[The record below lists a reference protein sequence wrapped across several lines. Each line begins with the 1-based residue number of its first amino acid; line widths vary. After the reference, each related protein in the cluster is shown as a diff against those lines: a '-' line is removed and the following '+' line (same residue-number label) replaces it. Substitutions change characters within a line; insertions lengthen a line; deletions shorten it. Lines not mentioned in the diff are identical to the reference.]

1 MTKKNKISYAQK
13 PLPFAGQSRVLAEP
27 LKREWR
33 AVSIATALVLVLS
46 VLYGYAVVSSI
57 AHVSYR
63 ETARKEVRALTTE
76 RGSLEQAYLV
86 KTSGITETYART
98 LGYRDPQERI
108 FVARPETLS
117 YASDAR

>member
-13 PLPFAGQSRVLAEP
+13 PLPFAGQSRALAEP

-63 ETARKEVRALTTE
+63 EAARKEVRALTTE

-117 YASDAR
+117 YAPDAR